1 MEVGAVE
8 YNFER
13 RQYLPSLV

>member
-1 MEVGAVE
+1 MM

-13 RQYLPSLV
+13 RQY